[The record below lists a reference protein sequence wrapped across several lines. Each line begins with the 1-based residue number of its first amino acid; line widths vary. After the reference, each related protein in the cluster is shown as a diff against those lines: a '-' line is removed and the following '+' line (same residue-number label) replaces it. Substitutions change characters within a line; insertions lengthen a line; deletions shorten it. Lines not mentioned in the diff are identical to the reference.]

1 MGGGD
6 GGVSESVRLLRDDGV
21 GAAEGLALDEA
32 LMASYHDGAP
42 PQPPTLR
49 LYTYASH
56 AVLIGRSQ
64 DLVAEVDLD
73 ACRDASVGL
82 SRRPTG
88 GGAIV
93 MGRDQLGLAVVD
105 RARPGERPRETLER
119 LGGALCDALSALGVP
134 GQLRGKNDIE
144 VAGRKVA
151 GLGLYADGRGGILFH
166 ASLLAGLD
174 IPFMLSVLR
183 VPAAKLASKG
193 IALVADRIVTV
204 SELLDAPLSGA
215 DLAPEVAAGLARAL
229 GKSLVPGEPST
240 EELALAS
247 RLVATRYAAESW
259 LFARSLRQE
268 RSVGV
273 TAATPLGT
281 MRVELA
287 LRGDVVKSALVTGDW
302 LELPAAAVAI
312 EEALRW
318 QRLDRDRLAERLAGA
333 LGRSSHG
340 DSSLVR
346 PDVLAALLCDAAR
359 NRRSTFP
366 DRRGSCYFPEVATA

>member
-6 GGVSESVRLLRDDGV
+6 GGVTEGVRLLRDDDV
-21 GAAEGLALDEA
+21 GAADGLALDEA
-32 LMASYHDGAP
+32 LMASYAEGEP
-42 PQPPTLR
+42 PRPPTLR

-64 DLVAEVDLD
+64 DLLAEVDLD
-73 ACRDASVGL
+73 ACREASVGV

-93 MGRDQLGLAVVD
+93 MGREQLGIAIVD
-105 RARPGERPRETLER
+105 RAIPGERPRETLER
-119 LGGALCDALSALGVP
+119 LGGALCGALHDLGVP
-134 GQLRGKNDIE
+134 GKLRGKNDIE

-151 GLGLYADGRGGILFH
+151 GLGLYADGRGGLLFH
-166 ASLLAGLD
+166 ASLLADLD

-204 SELLDAPLSGA
+204 SELLGSPLSGP
-215 DLAPEVAAGLARAL
+215 DLVPAIATGLAGAL
-229 GKSLVPGEPST
+229 GRSLVPGEPSSA
-240 EELALAS
+240 ERALAA

-268 RSVGV
+268 RTVGV
-273 TAATPLGT
+273 AVATPLGT

-287 LRGDVVKSALVTGDW
+287 LRGEVVKSALVTGDW
-302 LELPAAAVAI
+302 LEDPTAAVAI

-318 QRLDRDRLAERLAGA
+318 QRLDRDRLADRLGGA
-333 LGRSSHG
+333 LGGSSFVHPG
-340 DSSLVR
+340 
-346 PDVLAALLCDAAR
+346 VLAGRLCDAALDR
-359 NRRSTFP
+359 PDAFP
-366 DRRGSCYFPEVATA
+366 ARHGSCYFPEVATA